1 MKCIERIFCL
11 FIYFFFFVP
20 IEDNQRDPEKENND
34 CNLNRMNDDRNET
47 KPIERFSFFPS
58 SFFFG
63 EREGGEITRTI
74 KKENVNRV
82 GWIMFLTIKIDEN
95 FLPDKFREWV

>member
-11 FIYFFFFVP
+11 FIYFFSFFVP

-58 SFFFG
+58 SFFFRG
-63 EREGGEITRTI
+63 EGGGRNNTYD
-74 KKENVNRV
+74 KERKRESRWMDYV
-82 GWIMFLTIKIDEN
+82 FD
-95 FLPDKFREWV
+95 DKN